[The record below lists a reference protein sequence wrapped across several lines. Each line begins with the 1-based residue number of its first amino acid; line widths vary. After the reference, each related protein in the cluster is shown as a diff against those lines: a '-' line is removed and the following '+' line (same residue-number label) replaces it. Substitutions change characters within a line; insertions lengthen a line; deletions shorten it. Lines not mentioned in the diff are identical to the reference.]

1 MKIYTVTEA
10 AKLAHCHPET
20 LREYIRAGK
29 LVAAKIGRAYCIR
42 QAKLDEFLQSLE
54 NDVVQ
59 TSLQQRSEQQC
70 QKSKVKTT
78 ASTNETAL
86 GTCTSGHQAASA
98 LDALL
103 AHKTSKK
110 PKNCVPS

>member
-1 MKIYTVTEA
+1 MKTYTVTEA
-10 AKLAHCHPET
+10 AKLAYCHPET

-70 QKSKVKTT
+70 QKSKVKTRV
-78 ASTNETAL
+78 STRETAFGIL
-86 GTCTSGHQAASA
+86 TSEQAISE

-103 AHKTSKK
+103 APATRRKLKRTEYS
-110 PKNCVPS
+110 